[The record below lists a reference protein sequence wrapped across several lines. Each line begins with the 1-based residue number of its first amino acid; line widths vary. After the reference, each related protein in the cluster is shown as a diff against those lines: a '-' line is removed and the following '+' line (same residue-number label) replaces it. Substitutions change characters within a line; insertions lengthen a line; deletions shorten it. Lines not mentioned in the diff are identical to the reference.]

1 MRGID
6 AHHGEGFARAGLTVC
21 KDSAVITLK
30 AVDSAFL
37 ANLEEHILLSVV
49 ISNRVKGEFFILIAR
64 KGLNGVSMV
73 FNIDTDAVVLL
84 FLSGLGE
91 GYF

>member
-1 MRGID
+1 MRGIYS
-6 AHHGEGFARAGLTVC
+6 HHGEGFARAGLAVC
-21 KDSAVITLK
+21 EDGAVITFK
-30 AVDSAFL
+30 TVDSAFL
-37 ANLEEHILLSVV
+37 ANLEEHVLLSVV
-49 ISNRVKGEFFILIAR
+49 ISNGVKGEFFILIAR

-73 FNIDTDAVVLL
+73 FDIDTDAVVLV